1 MGMFMY
7 VTCYE
12 GVYVCL
18 CMYDRPIRNFFL
30 SNDYDDDGAD
40 DIVMMMMI
48 Y

>member
-1 MGMFMY
+1 
-7 VTCYE
+7 
-12 GVYVCL
+12 
-18 CMYDRPIRNFFL
+18 MYDRPIRNFFL

>member
-1 MGMFMY
+1 MFMY

-12 GVYVCL
+12 GVYVCVCL

-30 SNDYDDDGAD
+30 SNDYDDDGDD